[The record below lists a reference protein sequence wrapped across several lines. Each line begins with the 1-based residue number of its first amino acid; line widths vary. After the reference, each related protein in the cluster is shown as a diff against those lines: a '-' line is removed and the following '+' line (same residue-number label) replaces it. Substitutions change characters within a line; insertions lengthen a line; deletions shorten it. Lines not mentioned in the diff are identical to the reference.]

1 MRGVAR
7 IVPVTKALVRVA
19 LQRLLGLTVWTALAA
34 PLTMS
39 LLDLSA
45 ATQDAPIDSGWVQ
58 TDFSRV
64 RIVSAS
70 DAVGIDGV
78 ARLGFHAVFDEGWH
92 FYWRSA
98 ADTGF
103 PPKFNWSESTNVATV
118 EIDWPAP
125 KRYNLLGFD
134 SYAYANEVVL
144 PIRVTAADA
153 TKPVSVRAEV
163 FYAICADICT
173 FHEETFRLDLPA
185 GAGGRTAHADL
196 IERFSELVPPRQGG
210 GMEIEKIVVRDGGN
224 GRVAEIISRS
234 DEPFVQPDLIV
245 EGPVDYYFMRPEMTL
260 DAGGHVA
267 RFTVPV
273 SYEGEGADPG
283 LWGREVTLTLLDE
296 ARAIERRR
304 IISSR

>member
-1 MRGVAR
+1 
-7 IVPVTKALVRVA
+7 VPVTKALIRA
-19 LQRLLGLTVWTALAA
+19 APKRLLGLTLWTALAL
-34 PLTMS
+34 PLTIS
-39 LLDLSA
+39 VADFSA
-45 ATQDAPIDSGWVQ
+45 AAQDARIDSGWVE

-64 RIVSAS
+64 RLMSAS

-78 ARLGFHAVFDEGWH
+78 MRLGFHAVFDEGWH

-103 PPKFNWSESTNVATV
+103 PPKFNWSESINVASV

-144 PIRVTAADA
+144 PILVTAADA

-163 FYAICADICT
+163 FFAICADICT
-173 FHEETFRLDLPA
+173 FHDETFRLDLPA
-185 GAGGRTAHADL
+185 GEGARTAHADL
-196 IERFSELVPPRQGG
+196 IERFSQLVPSRQGG
-210 GMEIEKIVVRDGGN
+210 GMEIEEIVVRDQGG
-224 GRVAEIISRS
+224 GRVAEIVSRS
-234 DEPFVQPDLIV
+234 DQPFVLPDLIV

-260 DAGGHVA
+260 DAGRHVA